1 MYYNGA
7 IALLKALYENHCDF
21 TENSDCILQK
31 CTGAYHD
38 QKHEYPII
46 YGDFF
51 FIEAI
56 FKLMGKWFIYLVK
69 IKKENKNEYDEK
81 FKGSGNNRRQQSV

>member
-1 MYYNGA
+1 MSMKRYVLQWRNCTF
-7 IALLKALYENHCDF
+7 KALYENHCDF

-56 FKLMGKWFIYLVK
+56 FKLMGNGLFIW
-69 IKKENKNEYDEK
+69 
-81 FKGSGNNRRQQSV
+81 

>member
-7 IALLKALYENHCDF
+7 ITLLKALYEKHCDF
-21 TENSDCILQK
+21 TRKSDCILQK

-38 QKHEYPII
+38 KKHEYPII

-51 FIEAI
+51 FIEAM
-56 FKLMGKWFIYLVK
+56 FKLMGNGLFIW
-69 IKKENKNEYDEK
+69 
-81 FKGSGNNRRQQSV
+81 